1 MAEIRARDDLVLTV
15 NRLMICAMEDID
27 SGRNEASPTTLDL
40 VQRIED
46 CDAALRLALDTAT
59 RERDDIAA
67 WAESWMKR
75 VAAAE
80 RERDEARRHAEEQ
93 LADVLR
99 LRFLG
104 IEFASQYGDRALACK
119 YDNSCDDSG
128 REPECIPCAFRRA
141 LGLMG
146 VN

>member
-1 MAEIRARDDLVLTV
+1 MRYDCFGASDEEVF
-15 NRLMICAMEDID
+15 D
-27 SGRNEASPTTLDL
+27 SLR
-40 VQRIED
+40 ED
-46 CDAALRLALDTAT
+46 CQNLTSEIERLRLALETAT
-59 RERDDIAA
+59 RERDE
-67 WAESWMKR
+67 W
-75 VAAAE
+75 
-80 RERDEARRHAEEQ
+80 RRHAEEQ

-128 REPECIPCAFRRA
+128 REPACIPCAFRYA

>member
-1 MAEIRARDDLVLTV
+1 MSEILSRTV
-15 NRLMICAMEDID
+15 FETCLFDQTEAPWEEEVRMILAHDTALRLAHD
-27 SGRNEASPTTLDL
+27 T
-40 VQRIED
+40 
-46 CDAALRLALDTAT
+46 ALRLALDTAT
-59 RERDDIAA
+59 RERDE
-67 WAESWMKR
+67 W
-75 VAAAE
+75 
-80 RERDEARRHAEEQ
+80 RRHAEEQ

-128 REPECIPCAFRRA
+128 REPACIPCAFRYA